1 MKDMKKGEKD
11 ANWSQKTN
19 KWTNEK
25 CLRNSQGNERRKGD
39 KERVRFLLMNC
50 SVFKKQRKYNPRKKN
65 YSQIVQEEVSHN
77 LL

>member
-25 CLRNSQGNERRKGD
+25 GLVIAKVIREGKQI
-39 KERVRFLLMNC
+39 
-50 SVFKKQRKYNPRKKN
+50 KKD
-65 YSQIVQEEVSHN
+65 
-77 LL
+77 